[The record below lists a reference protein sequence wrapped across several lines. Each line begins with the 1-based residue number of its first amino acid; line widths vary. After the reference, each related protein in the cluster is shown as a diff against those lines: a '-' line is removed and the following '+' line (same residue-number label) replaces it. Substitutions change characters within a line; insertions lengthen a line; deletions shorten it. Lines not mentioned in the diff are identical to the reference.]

1 MQVIAKGAS
10 CVKIRRFHTDGSVP
24 MQRYSCERCFVDAK
38 AIQALAM
45 SVDPK
50 RTEEILDRIAGKQ
63 NAAAA
68 AAAVP
73 SPLPSIRRPRAWLSR
88 MPWRVHVAMLGQ
100 VQTMFCAQLA
110 RFASNRAVSV
120 IARHQAHAGRF
131 DRPAG
136 GSFSC
141 RGPVREKPEDN
152 TRRRER

>member
-1 MQVIAKGAS
+1 MQVIAKGAWR
-10 CVKIRRFHTDGSVP
+10 VKIRRFYTDGSEP

-38 AIQALAM
+38 AIQKLAM

-50 RTEEILDRIAGKQ
+50 STEEILDRIAGKQ

-88 MPWRVHVAMLGQ
+88 MTRVHVAILGTRGNN
-100 VQTMFCAQLA
+100 VLRAACTV
-110 RFASNRAVSV
+110 RNRAVSV
-120 IARHQAHAGRF
+120 IAHAGGF

-136 GSFSC
+136 GGIFSC
-141 RGPVREKPEDN
+141 RGHARDGKEK
-152 TRRRER
+152 RVGQG